1 MKKLITSLTL
11 IFLISACT
19 FSMDELLSELNTPT
33 ATPTLRPPTETSVY
47 TNTPTITPTSPTPTF
62 TPTPT
67 VLGGLP
73 IELSNG
79 TVVTATHNIALYTP
93 LPIFGDLTGTGFE
106 RIQLSDRNMYY
117 GVCKPNKVRFTVQ
130 VSDVANTYYVLVF
143 VRTQEKGTDEGS
155 PWNKGH
161 FMDPDPGGYGI
172 YKFWLGYKSV
182 PEYHYYINA
191 WVEYQFVAI
200 DWDNKEIGRSPV
212 YDKFLTIRPCMT
224 R

>member
-1 MKKLITSLTL
+1 MKKLVTSIVL
-11 IFLISACT
+11 IFLLSACT
-19 FSMDELLSELNTPT
+19 FSMEELLSVLGTPT
-33 ATPTLRPPTETSVY
+33 ATPTRYSPTRISASS
-47 TNTPTITPTSPTPTF
+47 NAPAATPTSPTPTF

-67 VLGGLP
+67 VMGGLP

-106 RIQLSDRNMYY
+106 RILLSDRNMYY

-155 PWNKGH
+155 PWNTGH

-191 WVEYQFVAI
+191 WVEYQFVAV
-200 DWDNKEIGRSPV
+200 DWDNNEIGRTPV
-212 YDKFLTIRPCMT
+212 YDKFLTIKPCMT

>member
-1 MKKLITSLTL
+1 MKKLIIVVVLVSML
-11 IFLISACT
+11 SACT
-19 FSMDELLSELNTPT
+19 FSVDEITSLL
-33 ATPTLRPPTETSVY
+33 ATPTTTPATPTPTETVVP
-47 TNTPTITPTSPTPTF
+47 TKTPTVTPTRPTPTF

-67 VLGGLP
+67 VLGGVPLELP
-73 IELSNG
+73 NG
-79 TVVTATHNIALYTP
+79 TIVTSTPYFLYTP
-93 LPIFGDLTGTGFE
+93 VPIFGDLTGTGFE

-161 FMDPDPGGYGI
+161 FMDPDPNGYGV

-191 WVEYQFVAI
+191 WVEYQFVAV
-200 DWDNKEIGRSPV
+200 DWKNNIIGRSPI
-212 YDKFLTIRPCMT
+212 YDKNLTIRPCMT
-224 R
+224 Q

>member
-1 MKKLITSLTL
+1 MKKLLASITL
-11 IFLISACT
+11 IFLLSSCT
-19 FSMDELLSELNTPT
+19 FSIDELLSSLVTPT
-33 ATPTLRPPTETSVY
+33 ATLSLQTPTPTADPTK
-47 TNTPTITPTSPTPTF
+47 TPTITPTSPTPTF

-67 VLGGLP
+67 VLGGMPVELP
-73 IELSNG
+73 NG
-79 TVVTATHNIALYTP
+79 TVVTVTRSVSQYTP
-93 LPIFGDLTGTGFE
+93 APIYGDLTGTGFE
-106 RIQLSDRNMYY
+106 RVQLSDSNMFY
-117 GVCKPNKVRFTVQ
+117 GVCKPNKVRFTVR
-130 VSDVANTYYVLVF
+130 VSDVENTYYVLVF

-191 WVEYQFVAI
+191 WVEYQFVAV
-200 DWDNKEIGRSPV
+200 DWDNNEIGRTPV
-212 YDKFLTIRPCMT
+212 YDKFLSIRPCMT